1 MKSIKL
7 NALALALLLP
17 LAACSQSDRAGSQP
31 ASSATTAQATGD
43 KAPSSWVARRVD
55 DAMQKARRELAS
67 RNIDVDSVHVG
78 STLRSGRTKSKAQIT
93 PQGDL
98 LIDGKPV
105 AATPQQ
111 RQLLLD
117 YRHHLIG
124 LAEAGM
130 AIGTQGADL
139 GMHAASA
146 ALRGVFNGKSEKE
159 VEAAIK
165 PQADRIQAAALELC
179 KRLPDLRAAQQ
190 QLAAAMPAF
199 QPYATMTQQD
209 VDDCGKDM
217 KDRNGKN
224 GFAVFSD

>member
-1 MKSIKL
+1 MKTVNL
-7 NALALALLLP
+7 NALVLALLLP
-17 LAACSQSDRAGSQP
+17 LAACGQSDHAGDSQP
-31 ASSATTAQATGD
+31 ATPATTAQAHGD
-43 KAPSSWVARRVD
+43 KAPTSWVARRVD
-55 DAMQKARRELAS
+55 DAMQKARRELAT

-78 STLRSGRTKSKAQIT
+78 RTGRSVRTTSKAQIT

-98 LIDGKPV
+98 LIDGKQV

-117 YRHHLIG
+117 YRHRLIEI
-124 LAEAGM
+124 AEAGM
-130 AIGTQGADL
+130 EIGTQGADL

-146 ALRGVFNGKSEKE
+146 ALRGVFNGKSDKE

-165 PQADRIQAAALELC
+165 PQTDRIRAAALQLC

-209 VDDCGKDM
+209 VDDCGKDKHDK
-217 KDRNGKN
+217 KD
-224 GFAVFSD
+224 FAVFSD